1 MELSQLYLVGISYS
15 RNIKPFNIMVMGE
28 VGSEK
33 RIPIVIGDSEA
44 QSIVNVLTHARLSRP
59 NTHDLMSNILDI
71 CGLKLRNVVIYKMV
85 NDIFYSRLII
95 SKVNEEDKVML
106 VETRTSDAVALALRQ
121 NVPVVATRDVLDAA
135 PEVTDADL
143 HNLMSG
149 DRDMIMTNDKPAVLD
164 KKFLEFT
171 TDGRRSAVKENS
183 LGGLSDDKLKD
194 MIESAISS
202 ENYELASKLKQEM
215 DKRGLS

>member
-1 MELSQLYLVGISYS
+1 
-15 RNIKPFNIMVMGE
+15 
-28 VGSEK
+28 
-33 RIPIVIGDSEA
+33 
-44 QSIVNVLTHARLSRP
+44 
-59 NTHDLMSNILDI
+59 
-71 CGLKLRNVVIYKMV
+71 
-85 NDIFYSRLII
+85 
-95 SKVNEEDKVML
+95 ML

-149 DRDMIMTNDKPAVLD
+149 DRDMIMNNDKPAVLD

-171 TDGRRSAVKENS
+171 TDSRRSAVKENS

>member
-15 RNIKPFNIMVMGE
+15 RKIKPFNVMVMGE
-28 VGSEK
+28 MGSAK

-44 QSIVNVLTHARLSRP
+44 LSIVNVLTHARLSRP

-71 CGLKLRNVVIYKMV
+71 CGLKLRNVVIYKME

-95 SKVNEEDKVML
+95 SKSNESDKVML

-121 NVPVVATRDVLDAA
+121 NVPIVATKDVIDAA
-135 PEVTDADL
+135 PEVTDDDL
-143 HNLMSG
+143 QNLKSG
-149 DRDMIMTNDKPAVLD
+149 DRDMIMNTDKPAELD
-164 KKFLEFT
+164 QKFLDFT
-171 TDGRRSAVKENS
+171 AVGRGSAVKENS
-183 LGGLSDDKLKD
+183 LGGLSDEKLRD
-194 MIESAISS
+194 MIESAIKA
-202 ENYELASKLKQEM
+202 ENYELASKVKQEM